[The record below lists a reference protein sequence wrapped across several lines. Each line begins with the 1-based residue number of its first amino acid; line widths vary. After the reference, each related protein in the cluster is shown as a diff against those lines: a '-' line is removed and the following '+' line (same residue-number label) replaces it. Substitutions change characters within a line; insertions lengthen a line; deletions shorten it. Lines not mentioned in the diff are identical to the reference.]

1 MAEHKMKSDNKTT
14 LVEYVTVAIVEDM
27 EFAEEFR
34 DVLDKSDIPAVLST
48 QRDGKSE
55 IIGVA
60 IMVPPQLSERAMTI
74 IESQQAL
81 DDFLDITFNNEDED
95 DDYFDDFE
103 TGDFE
108 EEDNF

>member
-1 MAEHKMKSDNKTT
+1 MAEHKMKSDNKTA
-14 LVEYVTVAIVEDM
+14 LAEYVTVAIVEDM

-60 IMVPPQLSERAMTI
+60 VMVPPRLSESAMTI

-81 DDFLDITFNNEDED
+81 DDFLDVAFNEDED

-103 TGDFE
+103 IGDFE
-108 EEDNF
+108 EDDDF

>member
-1 MAEHKMKSDNKTT
+1 MAEHKMKSDNKTA
-14 LVEYVTVAIVEDM
+14 LAEYVTVAIVEDM

-48 QRDGKSE
+48 QRDGRSE
-55 IIGVA
+55 IMGVA
-60 IMVPPQLSERAMTI
+60 VMVPPQLSERAMTI

-81 DDFLDITFNNEDED
+81 DDFLDVAFNEDED
-95 DDYFDDFE
+95 EDYFDDFE

-108 EEDNF
+108 EEDF

>member
-1 MAEHKMKSDNKTT
+1 MAEHEMESDNRTA
-14 LVEYVTVAIVEDM
+14 LAEYTTVAIVEDM

-48 QRDGKSE
+48 QRGGKSE
-55 IIGVA
+55 IMGVA
-60 IMVPPQLSERAMTI
+60 IMVPPQLSERAMMI

-81 DDFLDITFNNEDED
+81 DDFMDVAFNEDEN

-108 EEDNF
+108 EDDDF